1 MRHSASVTP
10 TGSPYTLSIS
20 NGTILDNDV
29 IQPLF
34 ASGDPN
40 EVID

>member
-1 MRHSASVTP
+1 MKVAQ

-20 NGTILDNDV
+20 NGTILDNAV
-29 IQPLF
+29 IQELF